1 MEIPERRHWLSSG
14 LFIVNVKQISYISE
28 QMHAGYFMGSKNQY
42 IKSRET
48 VNFISRNVMT
58 ALPSSV
64 KMLDP
69 GFYVLRGLQMKL

>member
-1 MEIPERRHWLSSG
+1 
-14 LFIVNVKQISYISE
+14 
-28 QMHAGYFMGSKNQY
+28 MHAGYFMGSKNQY

-69 GFYVLRGLQMKL
+69 GFYVLRGLQMKSLQMALQIITR

>member
-1 MEIPERRHWLSSG
+1 
-14 LFIVNVKQISYISE
+14 
-28 QMHAGYFMGSKNQY
+28 MHAGYFMGSNNQY